1 MGVGLAGQGD
11 TQAEPRP
18 RRWRRVI
25 LLVLGVLVALM
36 LLAVAVVVIFRD
48 QLAGAA
54 GLAFRPDPQLE
65 AAVEQAFED
74 AEGDDVVVLAD
85 VTDFEWDAVGVF
97 HPYYPHES
105 IVDQMGVPVPRGAT
119 NNLQNFES
127 YCLLVFRDGD
137 RVAGWTTVQRGV
149 AECWP
154 GEADGVYSPDEARFA
169 ADALTPVPSAVT
181 RD

>member
-1 MGVGLAGQGD
+1 MAAGI
-11 TQAEPRP
+11 AERDEAGAEQRP
-18 RRWRRVI
+18 PRWRRVA
-25 LLVLGVLVALM
+25 LLVLVAMVGLVLVA
-36 LLAVAVVVIFRD
+36 AAVVFIFRD

-65 AAVEQAFED
+65 AAVERAFED

-85 VTDFEWDAVGVF
+85 VTDFAWDAVGVF

-105 IVDQMGVPVPRGAT
+105 IVEQMGVSVPRGAT
-119 NNLQNFES
+119 NNLQNFEG
-127 YCLLVFRDGD
+127 YCLLVFREGD
-137 RVAGWTTVQRGV
+137 HVAGWTTVNRGV

-154 GEADGVYSPDEARFA
+154 GESDGVYSPDEARFA
-169 ADALTPVPSAVT
+169 ADALSPVPSTTT